1 MADAP
6 AAGAAWTFDLH
17 QVSRKEYN
25 AFRRGQLT
33 DEADNA
39 LLAKVTGM
47 SVDMIDAMPLDEFKL
62 LLAAFFKKAREPL
75 ADPNSPAPSGTP

>member
-6 AAGAAWTFDLH
+6 AAPEWSFDLH
-17 QVSRKEYN
+17 QLSRKDYN
-25 AFRRGQLT
+25 AFRRGLLT
-33 DEADNA
+33 DEQDNA

-47 SVDMIDAMPLDEFKL
+47 TADMIDALPLDEYKR